1 MTGTKNDLEY
11 HILES
16 QILVVDDAA
25 INRELIISYLKN
37 AGFMNISSAV
47 DGVDALQK
55 AKETNPSLII
65 LDLVMPNMDGVE
77 VIKHL
82 RADAAHISTPIIV
95 QTAISQP
102 EQRSQAWDSG
112 ANDVLTKPINK
123 LELLSRVNVQL
134 RTRHLISQLE
144 GFHRRAEDDI
154 NQALELQQ
162 SLLPT
167 QHTLRALENRHNL
180 RIESY
185 HIPSRFLSGDI
196 WGLMDIGPKQL
207 GVWICDFSGKGI
219 RASLHTFRL
228 HTLIQEYYH
237 CADDPS
243 ELVDALNSRLVDLMP
258 SGQFTTFLQ
267 GVVDVERDK
276 FIYAAANS
284 THPIIYN
291 PEQRTYN
298 LGDGTGVPMGVVSQ
312 QSYPL
317 KEIDFPPGSSLILY
331 SDLFWEDDRNI
342 LSLNEEDLPQLVRDL
357 DGDMMSNAI
366 RKMVAEYDGQQL
378 ADDLTF
384 IQISR

>member
-1 MTGTKNDLEY
+1 MDPRNDLDY

-16 QILVVDDAA
+16 QVLVVDDAA
-25 INRELIISYLKN
+25 INREVIISYLKN

-55 AKETNPSLII
+55 VIETNPDLII
-65 LDLVMPNMDGVE
+65 LDLIMPNMDGVE
-77 VIKHL
+77 VIKRL
-82 RADAAHISTPIIV
+82 RSDSKHTGTPIIV
-95 QTAISQP
+95 QTAISKP

-134 RTRHLISQLE
+134 RTKHLISQLE
-144 GFHRRAEDDI
+144 GFHRKAEDDI

-167 QHTLRALENRHNL
+167 PQTLRALENRHNV
-180 RIESY
+180 RIDSY

-196 WGLMDIGPKQL
+196 WGIMDIGAKQL

-243 ELVDALNSRLVDLMP
+243 ELVDALNTRLVDLMP

-267 GVVDVERDK
+267 GIVDIERDK

-284 THPIIYN
+284 THPIVYN
-291 PEQRTYN
+291 PSKQDYS
-298 LGDGTGVPMGVVSQ
+298 LGDGTGVPMGVVAQ

-331 SDLFWEDDRNI
+331 SDLFWEDDLKGVSLTEEELPGLVR
-342 LSLNEEDLPQLVRDL
+342 SLN
-357 DGDMMSNAI
+357 GGMMSDAI
-366 RKMVAEYDGQQL
+366 SKMVADYNGQQL